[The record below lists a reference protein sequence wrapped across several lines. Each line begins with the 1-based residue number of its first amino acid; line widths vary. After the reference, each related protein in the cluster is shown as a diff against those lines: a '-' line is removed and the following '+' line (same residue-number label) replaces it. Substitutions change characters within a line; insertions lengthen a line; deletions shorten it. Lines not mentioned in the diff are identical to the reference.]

1 MKKAKHLK
9 YFANNLVNEL
19 NLKQS
24 SINGLYTFAFR
35 LISLIMIPFTLVVT
49 SSDDYA
55 SMATAAIIFQLIS
68 TLFIG
73 SIQKGVFESNFWFS
87 FRYLRR
93 TLQVNFFI
101 FLLLILLSNLAFSEV
116 RWLNESVVNLGF
128 LEAFLYSVFN
138 GWFISVRL
146 KSGEFRSIRKIQT
159 VEFLLIGPFRLLI
172 LYLSHSLLIWA
183 SLGVF
188 IRSGQL
194 AFACLQIRKNP
205 KTEHDLTLE
214 DGHLSNQRV
223 DFNYAV
229 INLAFWMLLNS
240 AVLMSLNFATSRFI
254 ETLQVSI
261 AIAGILGTI
270 LTQITN
276 ALIPLYLKNQ
286 NISIRRKILRQFS
299 FLSLS
304 FVLAG
309 APIAVIA
316 VSQILSISIAN
327 CLSITLIYIS
337 INFLFGFISLYQVF
351 SYGSASRTTHLR
363 NGCIASIL
371 ISFILDAWLFTREDF
386 RYFSYSSL
394 VGFLFLTIYLYFFK
408 NSKMKSD
415 PFASII

>member
-1 MKKAKHLK
+1 
-9 YFANNLVNEL
+9 
-19 NLKQS
+19 
-24 SINGLYTFAFR
+24 
-35 LISLIMIPFTLVVT
+35 
-49 SSDDYA
+49 
-55 SMATAAIIFQLIS
+55 
-68 TLFIG
+68 
-73 SIQKGVFESNFWFS
+73 
-87 FRYLRR
+87 
-93 TLQVNFFI
+93 
-101 FLLLILLSNLAFSEV
+101 LILLSNLAFSEV
-116 RWLNESVVNLGF
+116 HWLNVSVVNLGF

-183 SLGVF
+183 SLGVL

-214 DGHLSNQRV
+214 NSPLSNQRV

-229 INLAFWMLLNS
+229 INIAFWMLLNS
-240 AVLMSLNFATSRFI
+240 ALLMSLNSATSRYI

-276 ALIPLYLKNQ
+276 ALIPQYLKNQ

-316 VSQILSISIAN
+316 VSQILSISIEN

-337 INFLFGFISLYQVF
+337 INFLFGYISLFQVF

-363 NGCIASIL
+363 NGCITSIL
-371 ISFILDAWLFTREDF
+371 ITFLLDSWLFTREGF
-386 RYFSYSSL
+386 KYFSYSSL

-415 PFASII
+415 SFVSII